1 MDQKKSKSISR
12 RQFIKGIGVGAG
24 VLTVGRLDMVQAAL
38 LPAAKRKEKFHV
50 VVIGTGLS
58 GMAAALEAQSAG
70 AKVAVLDKM
79 PAEFSSGNSR
89 LSAGMIVFPMDGSP
103 KAMENFYEDFMK
115 KSMGNG
121 NAVLYK
127 VLAAQSLEGVEWL
140 KGQRVE
146 LTPPVNVPGFH
157 LKAVVFAPGLYK
169 GMPKGLET
177 LKQNLEKKGG
187 KIYYENKAKQLI
199 MDTSGRVIGVRVMDS
214 QGLRDFLADAVIIA
228 TGGYGSNGQMLETYV
243 DPNADQMMVRGVKWA
258 TGDGLRMAEEAG
270 AMLVNMG
277 GMVSIHVAAVSPQ
290 KTASGNPFPAIP
302 FTVGINRD
310 GKRYVDESKGYVAN
324 GKAVMKQPGQTV
336 AMIFDEDIKKQPG
349 VATSYKLFQDLKLGV
364 VEADSISDLASKIQ
378 VPPAALEQTISEYN
392 AAVKDGKA
400 LEAKPPKAAFAFKIA
415 SPKFYA
421 FYPLVP
427 GITLTFGGIKINEKA
442 QVQEPDG
449 QVIKGLY
456 AAGECAG
463 GLYYDDYVGGGS
475 LVNCLVMG
483 RVAGKQ
489 AAGEKVIMKKV
500 AQSKS

>member
-1 MDQKKSKSISR
+1 MDEKMNKPISR
-12 RQFIKGIGVGAG
+12 RQFIKGMSIGAG
-24 VLTVGRLDMVQAAL
+24 VLSVGRMDVVQAAL
-38 LPAAKRKEKFHV
+38 LPAGKRKEMFNV

-58 GMAAALEAQSAG
+58 GMSAALEAQGAG

-79 PAEFSSGNSR
+79 AAETSSGNSR
-89 LSAGMIVFPMDGSP
+89 FSAGMIAIPADSSP
-103 KAMENFYEDFMK
+103 KAMENFFEDFMK
-115 KSMGNG
+115 KSMSNG
-121 NAVLYK
+121 NATLYK
-127 VLAAQSLEGVEWL
+127 VLAAQGLEGVEWL
-140 KGQRVE
+140 KSQGIE
-146 LTPPVNVPGFH
+146 LTPPYNVPGFR

-169 GMPKGLET
+169 GMPKALET

-187 KIYYENKAKQLI
+187 KIYYESKAKQLI
-199 MDTSGRVIGVRVMDS
+199 MDTSGRVTGVRVMDS
-214 QGLRDFLADAVIIA
+214 QGVKDILADAVVIA
-228 TGGYGSNGQMLETYV
+228 TGGYGANGQMLETYV

-258 TGDGLRMAEEAG
+258 TGDGLKMAEEAG

-302 FTVGINRD
+302 FTVGINKE
-310 GKRYVDESKGYVAN
+310 GKRYVDESKGYVNN

-336 AMIFDEDIKKQPG
+336 AMIFDEEIKKQPG
-349 VATSYKLFQDLKLGV
+349 VATSFKLFQDLKLGV
-364 VEADSISDLASKIQ
+364 IEADSLKELASKID
-378 VPPAALEQTISEYN
+378 VPPAVLEQTVAEYN
-392 AAVKDGKA
+392 AAIQEGKA
-400 LEAKPPKAAFAFKIA
+400 PAAKPPKTAFAYKIA
-415 SPKFYA
+415 TPKFYA

-442 QVQEPDG
+442 QVQDADG

-475 LVNCLVMG
+475 LANCLVMG

-489 AAGEKVIMKKV
+489 AAGEKALKRV
-500 AQSKS
+500 AKSKI